1 MIRQVSLT
9 AGTTFADPP
18 WRFEAGSPNTA
29 GIMGLGAAFDYV
41 EALGLN
47 AIHDYEQSLMHY
59 ALKALSQVPTLKVYG
74 PAHRAGVIAFNLGE
88 HHAYD
93 VGSFLDQYGIAIR
106 TGHHCAMPLM
116 AFYQVPSMCRASLAL
131 YNTREEVGPAGGRAA
146 TYSSAIRL
154 GRGTSPAVQ
163 KGSPWRICRTK
174 INWCEISPAV

>member
-18 WRFEAGSPNTA
+18 WRFEAGSPNSA
-29 GIMGLGAAFDYV
+29 GIMGAGGGVRLRRSPGPECDPRLRTVADALRAEGAQPGADA
-41 EALGLN
+41 E
-47 AIHDYEQSLMHY
+47 I
-59 ALKALSQVPTLKVYG
+59 YG

-131 YNTREEVGPAGGRAA
+131 YNTREEVDRLVAGLQR
-146 TYSSAIRL
+146 IHQLL
-154 GRGTSPAVQ
+154 G
-163 KGSPWRICRTK
+163 
-174 INWCEISPAV
+174 